1 MYSGIIGSACVAY
14 DVPAAMKLAVDPAS
28 LIPSCRIWP
37 LIASLYD
44 RNSSRSTEV
53 YVWPCGE

>member
-1 MYSGIIGSACVAY
+1 MYSGIIGSSCVAY

-37 LIASLYD
+37 LVASLYD

-53 YVWPCGE
+53 